1 MTVVKVKRQSPLR
14 RRPGPAVAA
23 PSSLRIG
30 LAARESP
37 DKAVPAHQGHQA
49 RLAVAGEM
57 AARMAHE
64 IRNPLGSIALFA
76 ALIQKS
82 PDADAARWAGHI
94 AAAVGAM
101 NDVISNLLCF
111 AGRPAPHFQQVDLA
125 RVIDDARLFALH
137 RLQENRIDFVQS
149 TESLPAAIW
158 GDPQLLRQILL
169 NLILNAVDAMP
180 TGGRL
185 EVAAAPYRGVSD
197 FPQHGVADANLR
209 LSEGRAIVIT
219 VTDTGVGIPPA
230 VLPRIF
236 DPFFTTKVKGTG
248 LGLAVVQNA
257 VSAYGGVVR
266 VVSQPQRGACFT
278 LVLPAAEVSETSS
291 EGAP

>member
-1 MTVVKVKRQSPLR
+1 MAVVEKVQHSRALR
-14 RRPGPAVAA
+14 HDPGPAVAS
-23 PSSLRIG
+23 PLSLGRAG
-30 LAARESP
+30 LPVRVPLSG
-37 DKAVPAHQGHQA
+37 AVHQAHQA

-82 PDADAARWAGHI
+82 SDADAARWAGHI
-94 AAAVGAM
+94 ATAVGAM

-137 RLQENRIDFVQS
+137 RLQENRIHFTQS
-149 TESLPAAIW
+149 IEALPAAIW

-180 TGGRL
+180 EGGTL
-185 EVAAAPYRGVSD
+185 EITAAPYRGTSD
-197 FPQHGVADANLR
+197 LPRHL
-209 LSEGRAIVIT
+209 LEGRAIVMT

-266 VVSQPQRGACFT
+266 VTSQPQRGACFT
-278 LVLPAAEVSETSS
+278 LVLPAAEVAESFP
-291 EGAP
+291 EGTP

>member
-1 MTVVKVKRQSPLR
+1 MAVREKVKRRLVLCDRLDPVVTVPAPLR
-14 RRPGPAVAA
+14 ADLAVQELPGGVDVA
-23 PSSLRIG
+23 
-30 LAARESP
+30 
-37 DKAVPAHQGHQA
+37 HQA

-76 ALIQKS
+76 ALIQKR

-94 AAAVGAM
+94 ATAVGAM

-111 AGRPAPHFQQVDLA
+111 AGRPAPHFQQVDMT
-125 RVIDDARLFALH
+125 RVIEDARLFSLH
-137 RLQENRIDFVQS
+137 RLQENHIHFTQS

-158 GDPQLLRQILL
+158 GDPNLLRQILL

-180 TGGRL
+180 DGGNL
-185 EVAAAPYRGVSD
+185 EVTASPYQGTSELPNV
-197 FPQHGVADANLR
+197 PADANR
-209 LSEGRAIVIT
+209 HLSEGRAIVIT

-236 DPFFTTKVKGTG
+236 DPLFTTKVNGTG

-266 VVSQPQRGACFT
+266 VTSQPQRGACFT
-278 LVLPAAEVSETSS
+278 LVLPAAEVE
-291 EGAP
+291 EVFPEEMP